1 MTDLTR
7 QNKIRDFVRTNQ
19 RPYTTTLTISLLV
32 SNSIQTIQNCME
44 SLQPLL
50 AQVPSELIIVDTVG
64 PENSDGSLAI
74 AEKYADKVVHFKW
87 CDDFAAARNAGLKE
101 AHGKWFMFLDD
112 DEWFDDVS
120 DLIEFFNNDHE
131 QNNYL
136 SLSYKVHNYTDTTGT
151 RYHISQA
158 LRCTRLWQQSTFKE
172 AVHESLQPAYSPIK
186 YVDSFVHHYGYA
198 GNSNSH
204 KDQRNIKILKKI
216 LIQDPF
222 NMHAWVQTIA
232 GIDRQ
237 SKKNRDRII
246 YLGNL
251 ALLNFKKK
259 SNKSFVDNSFASVIL
274 GYMAQCY
281 AIEKRW
287 NDLITLSQETM
298 PYLKLRNFD
307 LCTLDFFIFNALQQL
322 GRFNDSTTVFNEYLI
337 NFLAIQND
345 KEKIQRQYTPF
356 LPGNVSYGSLFYM
369 ANNLIDFYQQNG
381 LWNKIQDLALQL
393 PIQEDPNTAKGLIY
407 KLLEIAVEQN
417 KPIIFKDIFTIKN
430 EDSKTNYE
438 KLLGNL
444 INQLKATLT
453 DEKLAVLNKILTK
466 LDIPSSYLL
475 LQKAL
480 LHPNQQRTKLVIQKF
495 KKQNISCQPPFED
508 LLLVYLNN
516 HLNPTEIIDSLD
528 YDELISLAGSISYKV
543 SRNIQEIPQL
553 INQIEKYWESSSQ
566 RELVL
571 MTLRRNYIF
580 SNQITLDQ
588 VKSQLRSYVDN
599 TLNFAHSFYK
609 DELFTQKPS
618 IFLPV
623 EFQFALYLK
632 RALTSFQQGEKAN
645 YFTNLKSALAVYHPA
660 VSLVKRL
667 IFDYELQQ
675 KTNYQQQNEFNQLAE
690 QIKIKIQLL
699 IESGQKQAALPL
711 IKSLAELIPDDSE
724 VIKLMNQA
732 NS

>member
-1 MTDLTR
+1 MDDLTQ
-7 QNKIRDFVRTNQ
+7 QNKIKNFIRTNQ
-19 RPYTTTLTISLLV
+19 RPYTVKLTISLLV
-32 SNSIQTIQNCME
+32 SNSIQTIRNCME

-50 AQVPSELIIVDTVG
+50 AQVSSELIIVDTVG
-64 PENSDGSLAI
+64 PESSDGSLAI

-87 CDDFAAARNAGLKE
+87 CNDFAAARNAGLKE

-120 DLIEFFNNDHE
+120 DLIEFFNNNSE

-158 LRCTRLWQQSTFKE
+158 LRCTRLWQKSAFKE

-198 GNSNSH
+198 SNLNLH
-204 KDQRNIKILKKI
+204 KEQRNIKILKKV
-216 LIQDPF
+216 LIQDPL

-237 SKKNRDRII
+237 SQKNRNRII

-259 SNKSFVDNSFASVIL
+259 PNKSTVDNTFASVIL

-281 AIEKRW
+281 AVEKKW
-287 NDLITLSQETM
+287 NNLIILSQKTM

-307 LCTLDFFIFNALQQL
+307 LCSLDFFIFNALQQL
-322 GRFNDSTTVFNEYLI
+322 RRFDDLTTIFDEYLI

-356 LPGNVSYGSLFYM
+356 LLGNVSYSSLFYM
-369 ANNLIDFYQQNG
+369 ANNLIDFYQQNS

-393 PIQEDPNTAKGLIY
+393 PVQEDSDAAKRIIY
-407 KLLEIAVEQN
+407 KLLKIAVEQN
-417 KPIIFKDIFTIKN
+417 NLIIFKDIFTIKN

-444 INQLKATLT
+444 INQLKTTLS
-453 DEKLAVLNKILTK
+453 DEKLTMLNKILTK
-466 LDIPSSYLL
+466 LGVPSPYLL

-480 LHPNQQRTKLVIQKF
+480 LHPNQQKAKLVIQKF

-516 HLNPTEIIDSLD
+516 HLSPAESIDNLD
-528 YDELISLAGSISYKV
+528 YNELISLASSISYKV
-543 SRNIQEIPQL
+543 SRNIHEIPKL
-553 INQIEKYWESSSQ
+553 INQIEQYWKISPQ
-566 RELVL
+566 RELIL

-580 SNQITLDQ
+580 NNQVTLDE
-588 VKSQLRSYVDN
+588 VKSQLQSYVDN
-599 TLNFAHSFYK
+599 TLIFAHSFYK

-632 RALTSFQQGEKAN
+632 RALISFQQGEKAV
-645 YFTNLKSALAVYHPA
+645 YFANLKSALAVYHPA
-660 VSLVKRL
+660 VSLIKRL
-667 IFDYELQQ
+667 IFEYELQQ
-675 KTNYQQQNEFNQLAE
+675 RTNNQQQNEFNQLAE
-690 QIKIKIQLL
+690 QIKLKIQVL

-711 IKSLAELIPDDSE
+711 IKSLAELIPNDSE
-724 VIKLMNQA
+724 IIKLMNQV